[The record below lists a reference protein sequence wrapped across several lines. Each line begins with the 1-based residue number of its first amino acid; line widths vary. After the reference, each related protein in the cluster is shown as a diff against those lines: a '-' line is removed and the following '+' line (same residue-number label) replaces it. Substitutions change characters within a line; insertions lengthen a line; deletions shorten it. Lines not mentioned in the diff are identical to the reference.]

1 MLFRVSEPE
10 RILFFDGDCGLCRRS
25 VRFLMKQDRRR
36 RMHFAPLQ
44 GETSKRLL
52 EEPLRAQLD
61 SVVYHPGDEPP
72 LTRSGA
78 LIRFLTDCGGILS
91 IPAQLL
97 GLLPRR
103 MLDGAYDCIARRRH
117 RLAPASTCP
126 TGASETDGRILP

>member
-1 MLFRVSEPE
+1 
-10 RILFFDGDCGLCRRS
+10 
-25 VRFLMKQDRRR
+25 R

-52 EEPLRAQLD
+52 AEPLRAQLD

-72 LTRSGA
+72 LTRSSA

-103 MLDGAYDCIARRRH
+103 LLDGAYDCIARRRH
-117 RLAPASTCP
+117 RLAPARACP
-126 TGASETDGRILP
+126 MEVSEKVGRILP